1 MSPILVVLEN
11 NLRAAQPALQKA
23 ARVAMQKDAPL
34 IITVNTWSA
43 TIVRVAGKNPA
54 VLKSAQTAIQNA
66 WHQRIND
73 LISESGLSD
82 HACEICVYCE
92 KHDEDALRDI
102 ILSQRPALVA
112 IKAVADK
119 TGQLQRLFLA
129 PRDWILLRNAP
140 CSVLCVDD
148 TPWPEYLPVLA
159 AVDPDHDD
167 EDSALNQVILDN
179 AVSLSVTLGGDL
191 RLTHVLERPDETL
204 ILLAGEAIPSYL
216 TDIESQRDYYQKR
229 LEKLCEERGLAKDRA
244 LLLDGLAA
252 SALAEYQHQHAP
264 VLLVLGTV
272 GRGKLGRM
280 FLGSTAEQI
289 LGQAGGE
296 LLAVKTADFQSP
308 WEH

>member
-1 MSPILVVLEN
+1 MTPILVVLEN
-11 NLRAAQPALQKA
+11 NLRASQPSLLKA
-23 ARVAMQKDAPL
+23 ARVAKHKGAPL
-34 IITVNTWSA
+34 IITVNTWSS
-43 TIVRVAGKNPA
+43 TIVRVAGKNQA
-54 VLKSAQTAIQNA
+54 ALKSAQTTIQDA
-66 WHQRIND
+66 WHQRIKD

-82 HACEICVYCE
+82 HDCEICVYCE
-92 KHDEDALRDI
+92 KHDEDALRDL
-102 ILSQRPALVA
+102 ILAQRPALVA

-148 TPWPEYLPVLA
+148 TPWPDQLPVLA

-167 EDSALNQVILDN
+167 EGSGLNQAILNEATALADMF
-179 AVSLSVTLGGDL
+179 GGDL
-191 RLTHVLERPDETL
+191 SLAHVLERPDETL

-229 LEKLCEERGLAKDRA
+229 LGNLCEAHGIPRDNT
-244 LLLDGLAA
+244 LLLEGLAA
-252 SALAEYQHQHAP
+252 SALAKYQHQHAP

-272 GRGKLGRM
+272 ARGKLGRM

-296 LLAVKTADFQSP
+296 LLAVKTSDFQSP